1 MKKLVIFMALAM
13 VVTVGCRKNKA
24 EDTTPM
30 SDAGAG
36 ATLQSNATPSKTEV
50 ATGEMR
56 ELLLA
61 LQRVHFSLDSE
72 SLLDDAK
79 TALDE
84 AAKKLIA
91 HPDVALYVDG
101 HTDERG
107 TTEHNMALGER
118 RSDTVIDYLVRLG
131 VPKERLSGM
140 SHGEEQP
147 LATGTGD
154 VVLAQN
160 RRVEFR
166 LMRGDIQLV
175 LEEGSLVDDQGKA
188 LSADAKKDPSKATEA
203 ELAKDAQKEPAKAE
217 KTEPVKAADKAP
229 AKK

>member
-1 MKKLVIFMALAM
+1 MRNLVIFMALAM
-13 VVTVGCRKNKA
+13 VLGMGCRKNKG
-24 EDTTPM
+24 DVTVPV
-30 SDAGAG
+30 SDGGSLATGSKSGAP
-36 ATLQSNATPSKTEV
+36 AKTEV

-56 ELLLA
+56 DLLLA

-72 SLLDDAK
+72 SLVAEAK

-84 AAKKLIA
+84 AAKKLIS
-91 HPDVALYVDG
+91 HPEVALYVDG

-118 RSDTVIDYLVRLG
+118 RADTVIDYLVRLG

-147 LATGTGD
+147 MATGTGD

-166 LMRGDIQLV
+166 LMKGDIQLV
-175 LEEGSLVDDQGKA
+175 LEEGTLVSDQGKV
-188 LSADAKKDPSKATEA
+188 LSAKD
-203 ELAKDAQKEPAKAE
+203 KDAEKAPEKAAE
-217 KTEPVKAADKAP
+217 KAPEKAAEKAP
-229 AKK
+229 AKTPTK

>member
-1 MKKLVIFMALAM
+1 MRNLVIFMALAM
-13 VVTVGCRKNKA
+13 VVGMGCRKNKGDA
-24 EDTTPM
+24 TVPV
-30 SDAGAG
+30 SDGGSLATGPSKSGA
-36 ATLQSNATPSKTEV
+36 PSKTEV

-56 ELLLA
+56 DLLLA

-72 SLLDDAK
+72 SLVEEAK

-84 AAKKLIA
+84 AAKKLIS
-91 HPDVALYVDG
+91 HPEVALYVDG

-118 RSDTVIDYLVRLG
+118 RADTVIDYLVRLG

-147 LATGTGD
+147 MATGTGD

-166 LMRGDIQLV
+166 LMKGDIQLV
-175 LEEGSLVDDQGKA
+175 LEEGTLVSDQGNV
-188 LSADAKKDPSKATEA
+188 LSAKDKAA
-203 ELAKDAQKEPAKAE
+203 EKAPEKAAEKAPEKAAEKVPAKTPT
-217 KTEPVKAADKAP
+217 K
-229 AKK
+229 

>member
-1 MKKLVIFMALAM
+1 MRNLVIFMALAM
-13 VVTVGCRKNKA
+13 VMGMGCRKNKG
-24 EDTTPM
+24 EVTVPV
-30 SDAGAG
+30 SDGGSLATGSKSGAP
-36 ATLQSNATPSKTEV
+36 AKTEV

-56 ELLLA
+56 DLLLA

-72 SLLDDAK
+72 SLVEEAK

-84 AAKKLIA
+84 AAKKLIS
-91 HPDVALYVDG
+91 HPEVALYVDG

-118 RSDTVIDYLVRLG
+118 RADTVIDYLVRLG

-147 LATGTGD
+147 MATGTGD

-166 LMRGDIQLV
+166 LMKGDIQLV
-175 LEEGSLVDDQGKA
+175 LEEGTLVSDQGKV
-188 LSADAKKDPSKATEA
+188 LSAKD
-203 ELAKDAQKEPAKAE
+203 KDAEKAPEKAAE
-217 KTEPVKAADKAP
+217 KAPEKAAEKAP
-229 AKK
+229 AKTPTK